1 MVNVSSPM
9 RVEGDG
15 VFYYSWLRSTVFDLD
30 FDFYNEL
37 QHFSSYDIGSRNI
50 LKDGLTT
57 GIGKVIN
64 PYAYGTGLMWLPLYI
79 IAHLLSMVFLLPLD
93 GYSYLYVISIN
104 LSSWIFGALAV
115 IILYNILR
123 RFFSDM
129 VSFLSTLGIYLAT
142 PWFYY
147 QFLEPSMSHMASL
160 FTVSL
165 FLCLIVRLYQKEKIN
180 LYLLALVVFLM
191 LSIRWQNLLYGVAF
205 LPVLWQYK
213 NNLKLVLKMIVAGL
227 VPIIIFWASQA
238 MIWKHL
244 YGQYFLQPQ
253 GKYFVRPEFHG
264 LYILFSSNR
273 GLLLWSPIII
283 FAFLGFYYLYKKSKF
298 LFVVA
303 ILAFVSQWI
312 LNGSLNDLGGGD
324 AYGARRFI
332 ETLPF
337 LALALGAYLEKVKF
351 KKITIITII
360 ILILWNIILIE
371 YYRQGIIPHHGEF
384 IL

>member
-1 MVNVSSPM
+1 
-9 RVEGDG
+9 
-15 VFYYSWLRSTVFDLD
+15 
-30 FDFYNEL
+30 
-37 QHFSSYDIGSRNI
+37 
-50 LKDGLTT
+50 
-57 GIGKVIN
+57 
-64 PYAYGTGLMWLPLYI
+64 
-79 IAHLLSMVFLLPLD
+79 MVFLLPLD

>member
-1 MVNVSSPM
+1 
-9 RVEGDG
+9 
-15 VFYYSWLRSTVFDLD
+15 
-30 FDFYNEL
+30 
-37 QHFSSYDIGSRNI
+37 
-50 LKDGLTT
+50 
-57 GIGKVIN
+57 
-64 PYAYGTGLMWLPLYI
+64 
-79 IAHLLSMVFLLPLD
+79 
-93 GYSYLYVISIN
+93 
-104 LSSWIFGALAV
+104 
-115 IILYNILR
+115 
-123 RFFSDM
+123 
-129 VSFLSTLGIYLAT
+129 
-142 PWFYY
+142 
-147 QFLEPSMSHMASL
+147 
-160 FTVSL
+160 
-165 FLCLIVRLYQKEKIN
+165 
-180 LYLLALVVFLM
+180 
-191 LSIRWQNLLYGVAF
+191 
-205 LPVLWQYK
+205 
-213 NNLKLVLKMIVAGL
+213 MIVAGL